1 MINVIVVPETDEFKQ
16 SVLQD
21 NVVWINAKLGKPNL
35 ESHNVRYLA
44 PFWITDDFR
53 GVNRIFHIHNVE
65 YFRDEDISATIRLG
79 NSFILPKVW
88 NQINQPVRFEYHNL
102 KSFNLIEIKEGLLIP
117 YDFENEI
124 ELSVIKDNSDDSPTR
139 TGNPWLDKF
148 GWFKDDPT
156 FDDLQLEIAAYR
168 RELDKEMGIFAE

>member
-1 MINVIVVPETDEFKQ
+1 MINVIVVPETNEFEQ
-16 SVLQD
+16 FVLHD

-35 ESHNVRYLA
+35 KDHNVHYLA
-44 PFWITDDFR
+44 PFWITDKFR
-53 GVNRIFHIHNVE
+53 GVNRIFHIQKVE
-65 YFRDEDISATIRLG
+65 YFKDEQTSATIYLG

-88 NQINQPVRFEYHNL
+88 NNMNQPVRFEYHHL
-102 KSFNLIEIKEGLLIP
+102 ESFNVIEVKEGLLIP
-117 YDFENEI
+117 YDFDHKI
-124 ELSVIKDNSDDSPTR
+124 ELSVIKGNSDDSQTL

-168 RELDKEMGIFAE
+168 RELDKEMGIFTE